1 MIRHKPTLD
10 EFRNGG
16 GDEPQQVQSVVDP
29 AKKKGAARAK
39 TASAAADDEK
49 VSKTIRM
56 RLTLEARIKQE
67 VLNRRL
73 SGAGRKYSESDLIE
87 EALEAYFLN
96 AKKK

>member
-16 GDEPQQVQSVVDP
+16 GDEPQAQSVEP
-29 AKKKGAARAK
+29 AAKKKGSARAK
-39 TASAAADDEK
+39 TASAADDAK

-87 EALEAYFLN
+87 EALEAYFTN

>member
-16 GDEPQQVQSVVDP
+16 GEEPQQSVEP
-29 AKKKGAARAK
+29 AVKKGTARAK
-39 TASAAADDEK
+39 TASGADDRI
-49 VSKTIRM
+49 SKTVRM
-56 RLTLEARIKQE
+56 RPTLETRVKKE

-73 SGAGRKYSESDLIE
+73 SGASRKFSESDLIE
-87 EALEAYFLN
+87 EALEFFFAN